1 MYILFSLW
9 LTQTTLFPPLTKR
22 YLYFSFFFK
31 LSFVYSFFLIKKN
44 QKIKA
49 YAAGAKNTPLS
60 RAERTRCAQTAFR
73 FAGFPTYFFNAPSAE
88 ANPFHGS
95 LSASPIFHARLR
107 HRLLPGCLLRKS
119 ASPLPNSTSPP
130 LESTALFPLPSFI
143 GKEKRRC
150 PKQPEEKGTAKR
162 IHKKKGDA
170 AGQHEWK
177 GTAKRI
183 PEWIGDAGGEPR
195 KRTRPRRSE
204 R

>member
-1 MYILFSLW
+1 M
-9 LTQTTLFPPLTKR
+9 
-22 YLYFSFFFK
+22 
-31 LSFVYSFFLIKKN
+31 IKKN

-49 YAAGAKNTPLS
+49 YAAEAKNTPLS

-73 FAGFPTYFFNAPSAE
+73 FSGFPPYFFNAPSAE
-88 ANPFHGS
+88 ANPFLGS

-130 LESTALFPLPSFI
+130 LENAALFPLPSFI

-177 GTAKRI
+177 GTAERI
-183 PEWIGDAGGEPR
+183 PERIGDAGGEPR

>member
-1 MYILFSLW
+1 
-9 LTQTTLFPPLTKR
+9 
-22 YLYFSFFFK
+22 
-31 LSFVYSFFLIKKN
+31 LIKKN

-73 FAGFPTYFFNAPSAE
+73 FSGFPPYFFNAPSAE
-88 ANPFHGS
+88 ANPFLGS